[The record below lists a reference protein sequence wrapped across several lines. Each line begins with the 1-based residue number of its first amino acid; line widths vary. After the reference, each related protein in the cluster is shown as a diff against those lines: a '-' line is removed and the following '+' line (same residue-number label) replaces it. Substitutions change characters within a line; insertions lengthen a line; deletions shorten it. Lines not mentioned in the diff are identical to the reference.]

1 MIGQGTRHMHGR
13 LSSPRLQYTREAL
26 NQDVQIFVRP
36 EIKKSCVFP
45 GLALTF
51 LGRRPFIVSS

>member
-36 EIKKSCVFP
+36 EIKKKSCVF
-45 GLALTF
+45 ALTF